1 MVEPAVAGH
10 AVRRPPRGT
19 TRPGPGAAGPNNA
32 FDRRKL
38 HRDKRLALLN
48 EAARVI
54 NERGYATAS
63 LEDVAR
69 TLGIS
74 KAAVY
79 YYFRNK
85 QEILYECYLMSF
97 DIWEAA
103 LAEARQRGRSGRER
117 VEIYIRRY
125 LEAGLD
131 TLQPVILVRE
141 QEALEAPYRQRIEK
155 RRRSLRNELRGFVA
169 EGISDGSLAPCNPK
183 PAVTIIGAAISWLL
197 RMYRPDGELGR
208 EAFIDEVARL
218 LLDGIAG
225 GAKARG
231 GGKVR

>member
-1 MVEPAVAGH
+1 VTEG
-10 AVRRPPRGT
+10 G
-19 TRPGPGAAGPNNA
+19 GAATAAAGAAALGA
-32 FDRRKL
+32 FDRRAQRR
-38 HRDKRLALLN
+38 HKRLALLN
-48 EAARVI
+48 EAARAI

-63 LEDVAR
+63 LEDVAH

-85 QEILYECYLMSF
+85 QEILYECYQMSF

-103 LAEARQRGRSGRER
+103 LAEARRRGRTGRER

-131 TLQPVILVRE
+131 ALQPVILVRE
-141 QEALEAPYRQRIEK
+141 QEALEPPYRQKIEK
-155 RRRSLRNELRGFVA
+155 RRRALRDQLRALIA
-169 EGISDGSLAPCNPK
+169 EGIADGSLAPCNPK

-197 RMYRPDGELGR
+197 RMYRADGELGR
-208 EAFIDEVARL
+208 EAFIDQAVRL
-218 LLDGIAG
+218 LLDGLAG
-225 GAKARG
+225 GRAAAAR
-231 GGKVR
+231 